1 MSPLPIGP
9 RGADRRSLHLVHE
22 AQPKIAV
29 LVVEDDPTIRAALID
44 LLEDEGYA
52 TLQASDGAEALDIL
66 RSVRTP
72 LVVLLD
78 WMLPFVDGL
87 TLLQM
92 AATDP
97 VLSSRHAYIFTS
109 AAFPAGLRQVAALPQ
124 HVRVDVLMRPCNIE
138 LLLTKI
144 EQAAERLKRA
154 HEDAPGA

>member
-1 MSPLPIGP
+1 MSPPLNSP
-9 RGADRRSLHLVHE
+9 RAAPDRSLRLMHE
-22 AQPKIAV
+22 APPKIGI
-29 LVVEDDPTIRAALID
+29 VVVDDDPTIRGMLVD
-44 LLEDEGYA
+44 LLEGEGYT

-92 AATDP
+92 VAADP

-124 HVRVDVLMRPCNIE
+124 HLRVDILMRPFNID

-144 EQAAERLKRA
+144 GQAVARLERSN
-154 HEDAPGA
+154 EDATGA